1 MAYLQGNPNGEL
13 YIGSVKWGSD
23 YKNVVNFSNT
33 TNRDNFLKTHLTK
46 VKSNVVYFNPN
57 GIIKIDS
64 KIQGIANYN
73 YVFFRN
79 DSDISSHY
87 YCCFITNYE
96 YTAPQTTTL
105 YIQLD
110 VFQTYFYGTRFYNS
124 YIERCH
130 IPKSDDVVGKWMAP
144 EPISFTPDFEKNID
158 ILDGISWKPNW
169 LAYCLSSTPSG
180 GGDYTYGGSG
190 SYDSFTGI
198 YAFSLGSGSG
208 VETLLKRYYKGDN
221 VTDHRSDITGVY
233 AVPEWCLTPFVP
245 NGIDNN
251 GYLKENKYIT
261 VNDTMKLTNSVLP
274 SGYKPKNN
282 KMYSSLFRVYV
293 LFNYNGFSVPLKPE
307 LFTKLNPTFSL
318 SIRPINSNGFRLKIN
333 DYNQATQTNYN
344 IPYSAST
351 GISYNENT
359 GLQQKLN
366 VLSGVSSAVS
376 SAGAIAGGV
385 ASVGAGNVAG
395 GVASALGGASG
406 LVNAGAQIKSAFEQ
420 RTATIGSGT
429 DTISIKEENIKLRL
443 ADCSP
448 QYDECVQIDEFL
460 TMYGYQINKYG
471 YVPNWIN
478 TRSNWNY
485 IKTNNISLTAPSPTD
500 YEQILKNIFNN
511 GVTIWHDYDTYGD
524 YSQTNN

>member
-23 YKNVVNFSNT
+23 YKNVVNFGNT
-33 TNRDNFLKTHLTK
+33 ANRDNFLKTHLTK

-130 IPKSDDVVGKWMAP
+130 IPKSDDIVGKWMAP

-169 LAYCLSSTPSG
+169 VAYCLSSTPSG

-190 SYDSFTGI
+190 SYDSFTGV
-198 YAFSLGSGSG
+198 YAFSLGGGSG
-208 VETLLKRYYKGDN
+208 VETLLKRYYKGDD
-221 VTDHRSDITGVY
+221 VTDHRSDIIGVY

-245 NGIDNN
+245 KGIDQDTLSVILFE
-251 GYLKENKYIT
+251 YLIESATTSAPTLPNTETVASPLQIFVNKSSSIFDLPEISIDAGASSS
-261 VNDTMKLTNSVLP
+261 NISVL
-274 SGYKPKNN
+274 N
-282 KMYSSLFRVYV
+282 
-293 LFNYNGFSVPLKPE
+293 
-307 LFTKLNPTFSL
+307 
-318 SIRPINSNGFRLKIN
+318 
-333 DYNQATQTNYN
+333 
-344 IPYSAST
+344 
-351 GISYNENT
+351 
-359 GLQQKLN
+359 
-366 VLSGVSSAVS
+366 
-376 SAGAIAGGV
+376 AI
-385 ASVGAGNVAG
+385 
-395 GVASALGGASG
+395 
-406 LVNAGAQIKSAFEQ
+406 I
-420 RTATIGSGT
+420 
-429 DTISIKEENIKLRL
+429 
-443 ADCSP
+443 
-448 QYDECVQIDEFL
+448 
-460 TMYGYQINKYG
+460 
-471 YVPNWIN
+471 
-478 TRSNWNY
+478 
-485 IKTNNISLTAPSPTD
+485 
-500 YEQILKNIFNN
+500 IL
-511 GVTIWHDYDTYGD
+511 
-524 YSQTNN
+524 